1 MCVTSKSNLI
11 PSMFLRNNKHRDVIT
26 LAYLQQL
33 SQEAIITERGA
44 AMEIPN
50 PTPPPFSNFS
60 RDPEEEMSAYLLFHL
75 IEIAVTN
82 VR

>member
-1 MCVTSKSNLI
+1 
-11 PSMFLRNNKHRDVIT
+11 MFLRNNKHRDVIT

-60 RDPEEEMSAYLLFHL
+60 RDPEEEMSAYLFSFNRNST
-75 IEIAVTN
+75 VTR
-82 VR
+82 VL

>member
-11 PSMFLRNNKHRDVIT
+11 PSMFLRNNKHRDVIS

-60 RDPEEEMSAYLLFHL
+60 RDPEEEMSAYLFSFNRNST
-75 IEIAVTN
+75 VTR
-82 VR
+82 VL

>member
-1 MCVTSKSNLI
+1 MFVTSKSNLI
-11 PSMFLRNNKHRDVIT
+11 PNMFLRNNKHRDVIA

-60 RDPEEEMSAYLLFHL
+60 RDPEEEMSAYLFSFNRNST
-75 IEIAVTN
+75 VTR
-82 VR
+82 VL